1 MERKSIVLGAIIA
14 VAIVILLAKF
24 LFSDRELVPLTQSEK
39 VVFRV
44 SVGRKTLSVLLGSP
58 LVVVRKNSIGIAKQ
72 PNGTHVGGEFLF
84 KLPLAADTSDG
95 SRNSIG
101 NYSGEQCFDQCW
113 PASGQ
118 ELSLRVLGEHGPG
131 CNIL

>member
-1 MERKSIVLGAIIA
+1 MEGLA
-14 VAIVILLAKF
+14 VIK
-24 LFSDRELVPLTQSEK
+24 PYGQT
-39 VVFRV
+39 
-44 SVGRKTLSVLLGSP
+44 
-58 LVVVRKNSIGIAKQ
+58 GIDE
-72 PNGTHVGGEFLF
+72 PVGGEFLF
-84 KLPLAADTSDG
+84 KLPLAADTSHG

-118 ELSLRVLGEHGPG
+118 VLSLRVLGEHGPG